1 MRNVIN
7 DIKLKKQGVFFT
19 ITISR
24 AGGMLTADGFLQ
36 SFNAARSKNRLW
48 GYLISFYKRFSSFV
62 T

>member
-36 SFNAARSKNRLW
+36 SFNAARSKNRL
-48 GYLISFYKRFSSFV
+48 
-62 T
+62 